1 MPKLLLI
8 NGPNLN
14 RLGFRDPET
23 YGSTTMAELEELCRG
38 WAGSVGFDLEAMQSN
53 HEGDLIDAIQ
63 QHGADG
69 IVINPGAFTHY
80 SYALHDALAD
90 SPLPSVEVHI
100 SNIKEREAW
109 RANSVVSAACLSTI
123 YGRGIKGYADGI
135 YRLAAHLEM
144 PATTHTFGPDPDQVG
159 DLRVPAP
166 NSPVMVFLHGGFWRH
181 QWTRDLMDRLAVN
194 VAKAGW
200 ASWNI
205 EYRRVGTGGGWPTT
219 AVDVGLAIDHLAVL
233 SEDHTLDL
241 SRVVL
246 VGHSAG
252 GQLALWAGSRGHRT
266 SMSPGADPLV
276 PATDV
281 IGLAPISDLR
291 GARSLS
297 DGAVD
302 QFLASARTHTDVYR
316 EASPID
322 FIPVGVNQII
332 VHGTADTDVPVE
344 QSQAYARAAR
354 QAGDAVVYHEF
365 DNVDHMTL
373 IDPASEAW
381 QTALDALT

>member
-1 MPKLLLI
+1 MPKILLI

-23 YGSTTMAELEELCRG
+23 YGSTTMAELEQLCRG
-38 WAGSVGFDLEAMQSN
+38 WAGSVGFELDAMQSN

-100 SNIKEREAW
+100 SNIMEREPW
-109 RANSVVSAACLSTI
+109 RANSVVSPACLSTI
-123 YGRGIKGYADGI
+123 YGRGINGYADAI
-135 YRLAAHLEM
+135 YRLAAHLDL
-144 PATTHTFGPDPDQVG
+144 PATTYSYGPAPDQVG

-166 NSPVMVFLHGGFWRH
+166 NSPVMVFIHGGFWRH
-181 QWTRDLMDRLAVN
+181 HWTRDLMDRLAVD
-194 VAKAGW
+194 VTKAGW

-205 EYRRVGTGGGWPTT
+205 EYRRIGTGGGWPTT
-219 AVDVGLAIDHLAVL
+219 AFDVGLALDHLSVL
-233 SEDHTLDL
+233 AHEHELDL
-241 SRVVL
+241 AKVVL

-252 GQLALWAGSRGHRT
+252 GQLALWAGSRGNQPR
-266 SMSPGADPLV
+266 MSPGGDPLV
-276 PATDV
+276 RATDI

-291 GARSLS
+291 AARSLS
-297 DGAVD
+297 NDAVD

-316 EASPID
+316 AASPID
-322 FIPVGVNQII
+322 FVPVGVNQII
-332 VHGTADTDVPVE
+332 VHGTADTEVPVE
-344 QSQAYARAAR
+344 QSQAYTRAAR
-354 QAGDAVVYHEF
+354 EAGDPVVYHEF
-365 DNVDHMTL
+365 DDVDHMSL
-373 IDPASEAW
+373 IDPASAAW
-381 QTALDALT
+381 QTALAALA

>member
-1 MPKLLLI
+1 MPKILLI

-14 RLGFRDPET
+14 RLGFRDPEA
-23 YGSTTMAELEELCRG
+23 YGSTTMAELEQLCRG
-38 WAGSVGFDLEAMQSN
+38 WAGSVGFELDAMQSN

-90 SPLPSVEVHI
+90 SPLPIVEVHI

-123 YGRGIKGYADGI
+123 YGRGINGYADGI

-144 PATTHTFGPDPDQVG
+144 PATTHAYGPEPDQIG

-166 NSPVMVFLHGGFWRH
+166 NSPVMVFMHGGFWRH
-181 QWTRDLMDRLAVN
+181 QWTRDLMDRLAID
-194 VAKAGW
+194 ATKAGW

-205 EYRRVGTGGGWPTT
+205 EYRRIGTGGGWPTT
-219 AVDVGLAIDHLAVL
+219 AFDVGMAVDHLAVL
-233 SEDHTLDL
+233 SQEHELDL
-241 SRVVL
+241 ARVVL

-252 GQLALWAGSRGHRT
+252 GQLALWAGSRGSRPP
-266 SMSPGADPLV
+266 MSPGADPLV
-276 PATDV
+276 RATDV
-281 IGLAPISDLR
+281 IGLAPITDLR
-291 GARSLS
+291 AAHALS
-297 DGAVD
+297 DEVVG

-316 EASPID
+316 DASPID
-322 FIPVGVNQII
+322 FLPIDVNQII
-332 VHGTADTDVPVE
+332 MHGTADTDVPVE
-344 QSQAYARAAR
+344 QSQEYARAAR
-354 QAGDAVVYHEF
+354 EAGDAVVYHEF
-365 DNVDHMTL
+365 DDVDHMTL
-373 IDPASEAW
+373 LDPASEAW
-381 QTALDALT
+381 QTALAALA